1 MKVFNQ
7 INHDFIGD
15 IIECFANLEFQSQNP
30 REFQIK
36 FANYYKTG
44 LGDILASEETVT
56 GRRRRSNVLFEKT

>member
-7 INHDFIGD
+7 INHDLIGD
-15 IIECFANLEFQSQNP
+15 VSECFANLEFQSQNP

-36 FANYYKTG
+36 LAKYSRTG

-56 GRRRRSNVLFEKT
+56 GRRRRSNVLF